1 MADRKYN
8 NAESGVDSICLP
20 EDHVW
25 GHYPDGDRANTNY
38 PAYVFGTEIH
48 TNLDAGVF
56 PYTVHTL
63 DMSCA
68 VCKTNIS
75 ASVMIPTRDVYYP
88 DWTEEYHGYLMA
100 GTSGDQGSNHICMH
114 DES

>member
-1 MADRKYN
+1 MAGRKYN

-25 GHYPDGDRANTNY
+25 GHYPDGDMANTNY

-56 PYTVHTL
+56 SVHCSLTTCHVLYTRP
-63 DMSCA
+63 
-68 VCKTNIS
+68 I
-75 ASVMIPTRDVYYP
+75 
-88 DWTEEYHGYLMA
+88 
-100 GTSGDQGSNHICMH
+100 DQPV
-114 DES
+114 